1 MHCALCCI
9 QKGDKTILF
18 SPKPWWEVLLTLS
31 LKSCRIVYSS
41 VYHYY
46 TGKKFCI
53 TSAYI
58 EDFLKK
64 SDMILDPHDQS
75 RDLLEVD

>member
-1 MHCALCCI
+1 MRCALRCI

-18 SPKPWWEVLLTLS
+18 PPKPWWGVLLTLS
-31 LKSCRIVYSS
+31 LKTRRIVYSS
-41 VYHYY
+41 VHYYY

-58 EDFLKK
+58 EDLLKK
-64 SDMILDPHDQS
+64 I
-75 RDLLEVD
+75 